1 MKISIKAAPLRAGVA
16 ALAMGFGIA
25 AASAAEKADVMH
37 WWTSGGEAA
46 AVHVFAQDYDKA
58 GGNWFNDAVAGGD
71 AARAAAINRIVGGK
85 PPTASQFN
93 TGKQFDDLVN
103 NHLLRNLDAD
113 AKAGGWESAV
123 PPLFLNAVKRNGHI
137 YAIPVN
143 IHGQNWLWYNT
154 AVLAKAG
161 LAVPKT
167 FDDVLADMPKLKAA
181 GVVPLAASTQSWQEA
196 ILFNAVLASIGGQKM
211 YVAIWSG
218 KGDKDITGPVFAK
231 VADTFKKLKAY
242 TDPGAN
248 NRNWNDAT
256 AMVIQGKA
264 AFQFMGDW
272 AKGEFAN
279 AHQTAGK
286 QFGCTILGASYVVGG
301 DVFVFPK
308 SKDPAQAKAQDLLVK
323 VMMSKGTQLR
333 FAAKK
338 GSIPIRQDVDVKSL
352 DICAQHGHELM
363 ANPANQTP
371 SVDMLASP
379 SVEGAET
386 DIINKFWNDP
396 KMSSGDFVKKFAAAI
411 HG

>member
-1 MKISIKAAPLRAGVA
+1 MKISMRTSVLRTGVA
-16 ALAMGFGIA
+16 ALALGFGIA

-113 AKAGGWESAV
+113 AKAGGWEKDIPPMFMKAV
-123 PPLFLNAVKRNGHI
+123 SRNGHI

-143 IHGQNWLWYNT
+143 IHGQNWLWYNP
-154 AVLAKAG
+154 AVLKKAG
-161 LAVPKT
+161 VSVPKT
-167 FDDVLADMPKLKAA
+167 YDEMLAELPKIKAA
-181 GVVPLAASTQSWQEA
+181 GMVPLAASTQTWQES
-196 ILFNAVLASIGGQKM
+196 ILFNAILASEAGQSEFIK
-211 YVAIWSG
+211 IWSG
-218 KGDKDITGPVFAK
+218 KDPAAVQGPVFAK
-231 VADTFKKLKAY
+231 AVTIFKKMKEF

-264 AFQFMGDW
+264 AFQVMGDW
-272 AKGEFAN
+272 AKGEFGN

-286 QFGCTILGASYVVGG
+286 EFGCTVLGPAYLAGG

-308 SKDPAQAKAQDLLVK
+308 NKDPEQAKAQDLLVK
-323 VMMSKGTQLR
+323 VMMSKDTQLG

-338 GSIPIRQDVDVKSL
+338 GSIPIRQDVSL
-352 DICAQHGHELM
+352 KTLDACAQQGHALM
-363 ANPANQTP
+363 QNPANQTP
-371 SVDMLASP
+371 SVDMIASP
-379 SVEGAET
+379 SVIGGAN
-386 DIINKFWNDP
+386 DVINKFWNDP
-396 KMSSGDFVKKFAAAI
+396 KMSDKDFIAKFAAALK
-411 HG
+411 G